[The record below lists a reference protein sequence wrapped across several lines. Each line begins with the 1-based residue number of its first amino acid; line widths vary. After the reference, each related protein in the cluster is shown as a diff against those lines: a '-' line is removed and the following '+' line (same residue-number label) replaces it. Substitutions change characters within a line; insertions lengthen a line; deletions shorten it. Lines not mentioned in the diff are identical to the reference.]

1 MIAVL
6 GILLVALLLPASA
19 EAKVTCGGPQSRDR
33 DAPLRGL
40 PDHPVV
46 GRTYRLTATL
56 PDRGVNPVPHLGAEY
71 CGWAAPHESRGGAG
85 GWFRRVPG
93 AGGTYLLEL
102 RFRSAGPW
110 AVSFM
115 DRHGWFYELG
125 IRTVLP
131 ANGISPA
138 RARPPVR
145 SGVRGGTAL
154 LRQPLGRLLWILAS

>member
-1 MIAVL
+1 VIAVL

-19 EAKVTCGGPQSRDR
+19 EAKVTCEGPHIPDR

-40 PDHPVV
+40 PDHPIV

-71 CGWAAPHESRGGAG
+71 CGRAAPHESRAGAG

-131 ANGISPA
+131 ANGISTA
-138 RARPPVR
+138 RQQQPVR
-145 SGVRGGTAL
+145 SEVGGGTAL
-154 LRQPLGRLLWILAS
+154 LRQPLGQLLWIFAS